1 MATGKSRLGRG
12 LSGLISGGMSASSSS
27 SARAPKKTAGSE
39 PSGAGGKRPAAAA
52 PASKKSPKSGGS
64 RNGDRAAKNPK
75 ADKSASAPAPAEKP
89 AAVAAEL
96 SGYAEIEVSRIEANP
111 YQPRKEFE
119 PERLEELADSI
130 RAEGLLQPI
139 VVRRAGDRYQLI
151 AGERRWRA
159 CQSLQLKTIPAR
171 IIEASD
177 ASAATLSLIE
187 NLQRAELNPVEES
200 LGYASLIRDFDLTQE
215 EVAERVGKG
224 RATVA
229 NALRLL
235 QLNNEIRGYLGKGML
250 SVGQAKL
257 LLGVE
262 GDAER
267 TLLARKI
274 IEEGLSVRAVE
285 KLVKNLKIR
294 KNGSSPSQRRAL
306 AGDEESAVRDIE
318 KQLATRLN
326 TRVALKHAPK
336 KGRIVIEYYGND
348 DLQRILE
355 KIGITG

>member
-1 MATGKSRLGRG
+1 MATSKSRLGRG
-12 LSGLISGGMSASSSS
+12 LSGLISGGMA
-27 SARAPKKTAGSE
+27 AKTA
-39 PSGAGGKRPAAAA
+39 PRKKAPAAPPARPAAKKPAPKNNGAKSQGNGRASTSKDARPAA
-52 PASKKSPKSGGS
+52 P
-64 RNGDRAAKNPK
+64 
-75 ADKSASAPAPAEKP
+75 
-89 AAVAAEL
+89 VAATAAPGL
-96 SGYAEIEVSRIEANP
+96 AGYEEIPVNRIEANP
-111 YQPRKEFE
+111 FQPRKEFDAE
-119 PERLEELADSI
+119 KLRELASSI
-130 RAEGLLQPI
+130 QAEGLLQPI
-139 VVRRAGDRYQLI
+139 VVRKAGDRYQLI

-159 CQSLQLKTIPAR
+159 CQSLQLKSIPAR

-177 ASAATLSLIE
+177 ASSASISLIE

-235 QLNNEIRGYLGKGML
+235 QLNAEIRGYLGKGL
-250 SVGQAKL
+250 ISSGQAKL

-262 GDAER
+262 GEAEQ
-267 TLLARKI
+267 TVLARKI

-285 KLVKNLKIR
+285 KLAKNLKIR
-294 KNGSSPSQRRAL
+294 KTASASGEQRPASSEA
-306 AGDEESAVRDIE
+306 SAVKDIE

-326 TRVALKHAPK
+326 TRVALKHSPK
-336 KGRIVIEYYGND
+336 KGKIIIEYYGND

-355 KIGITG
+355 KIGVAG

>member
-1 MATGKSRLGRG
+1 MASSKSRLGRG
-12 LSGLISGGMSASSSS
+12 LSGLISGGMAPGAGKETTAAESAKPG
-27 SARAPKKTAGSE
+27 RK
-39 PSGAGGKRPAAAA
+39 SGAGERGAKAGRTEKP
-52 PASKKSPKSGGS
+52 SKP
-64 RNGDRAAKNPK
+64 
-75 ADKSASAPAPAEKP
+75 ASAPVS
-89 AAVAAEL
+89 AAREIGL
-96 SGYAEIEVSRIEANP
+96 PGYTEVPLDRIDPNP
-111 YQPRKEFE
+111 FQPRKEFD
-119 PERLEELADSI
+119 PERLRELAASI

-139 VVRRAGDRYQLI
+139 VVRPVGERFQLI

-159 CQSLQLKTIPAR
+159 CQSLQLKSVPAR
-171 IIEASD
+171 VIEASD
-177 ASAATLSLIE
+177 ASSASISLIE

-235 QLNNEIRGYLGKGML
+235 QLDAEVQGYLGKGL
-250 SVGQAKL
+250 ISTGHAKL

-262 GDAER
+262 GEAER

-285 KLVKNLKIR
+285 KLVKNLKLR
-294 KNGSSPSQRRAL
+294 KAASGSGERAP
-306 AGDEESAVRDIE
+306 AESEVSAVRDIE
-318 KQLATRLN
+318 KQLATQLN
-326 TRVALKHAPK
+326 TRVAVKHTPR
-336 KGRIVIEYYGND
+336 KGKIVIEYYGND

-355 KIGITG
+355 KIGVTG

>member
-1 MATGKSRLGRG
+1 MASSKSRLGRG
-12 LSGLISGGMSASSSS
+12 LSGLISGGTASQGAAAKKKASATATEKTTPSKNGT
-27 SARAPKKTAGSE
+27 RAKGSNGSTTE
-39 PSGAGGKRPAAAA
+39 PAPEKPVAAAA
-52 PASKKSPKSGGS
+52 GLP
-64 RNGDRAAKNPK
+64 
-75 ADKSASAPAPAEKP
+75 
-89 AAVAAEL
+89 
-96 SGYAEIEVSRIEANP
+96 GYAEILVSRIDANP
-111 YQPRKEFE
+111 FQPRKEFDS
-119 PERLEELADSI
+119 ERLRELAESI

-139 VVRRAGDRYQLI
+139 VVRRVADRYQLI

-159 CQSLQLKTIPAR
+159 CQSLQLKSIPAR

-177 ASAATLSLIE
+177 ASSASISLIE

-235 QLNNEIRGYLGKGML
+235 QLNAEIRGYLGKGL
-250 SVGQAKL
+250 ISTGQAKL

-262 GDAER
+262 GEAEQ
-267 TLLARKI
+267 TVLARKI

-285 KLVKNLKIR
+285 KLTKNLKIR
-294 KNGSSPSQRRAL
+294 KAAAVSGERPPADS
-306 AGDEESAVRDIE
+306 EVSAVKDIE
-318 KQLATRLN
+318 KQLASRLN

-336 KGRIVIEYYGND
+336 KGKIVIEYYGND

-355 KIGITG
+355 KIGVTG